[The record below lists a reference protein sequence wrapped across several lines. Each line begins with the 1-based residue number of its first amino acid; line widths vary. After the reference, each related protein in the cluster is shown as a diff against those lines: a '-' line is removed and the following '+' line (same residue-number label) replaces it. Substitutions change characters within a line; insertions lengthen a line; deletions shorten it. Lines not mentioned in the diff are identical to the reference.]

1 MKRILQKNRIIILVA
16 CALLASTT
24 LSAKDWFVKPN
35 ASGTGAS
42 WDDPCNVGVISGTP
56 AGLIDGDVVH
66 IAAGVYQRSTSL
78 TLTKYVTVIGGYA
91 SNLTGT
97 TIPTS
102 RALATDS
109 TIFEPSAGGTA
120 RCFNI
125 NATTSAPFN
134 KIVIDGLNFK
144 GFNMATGNGGTALNI
159 TSSQSD
165 IDLKN
170 LNFVNNISLNANG
183 GAASMANFAY
193 NVTVSFDNCH
203 FIGNQAT
210 WTTGNGYGGAFFCN
224 NGSTNPKIFNFTNC
238 TFKNNTAY
246 GRAGALYFTSL
257 ITCNITD
264 CLFDTNYCMNATDN
278 TSSGGCIY
286 VAGGTQSNTVNVV
299 RSIFVNSSCTAKGS
313 VFWFN
318 TIPKNYLNLTDCS
331 LIGNYAKRKSSARA
345 AIDADNYANLDVV
358 LNNCVLSNYNNKTDG
373 TKQSKAADLMPL
385 NAATNG
391 STSSTFTNTILN
403 GYHFTTIRNNTFD
416 ALSPDT
422 LYKSTGFLA
431 DSTINLALSGELKIT
446 NKIVFAKTFAAAE
459 GLYVH
464 TQIFDVKRLMGLPLT
479 LIATIPDGYALSVDG
494 TDYQSGVNAINIPV
508 SGANPVI
515 IEKLSS
521 GITRPLASHVSIVAQ
536 KGAVRISGVNE
547 GDRITIFNLS
557 GQAIASKVAD
567 ANTVS
572 IPVSTGFIAVKVSS
586 AHSNQVFKVIAH

>member
-1 MKRILQKNRIIILVA
+1 MLVA
-16 CALLASTT
+16 CALLASTS

-42 WDDPCNVGVISGTP
+42 WEDPCNVGVIGGTP
-56 AGLIDGDVVH
+56 AGLTDGDVVH

-97 TIPTS
+97 TIPAT
-102 RALATDS
+102 RTLAVDS
-109 TIFEPSAGGTA
+109 TVFEPSAGGTA

-125 NATTSAPFN
+125 NATTAAPFN
-134 KIVIDGLNFK
+134 KIVLDGLNFK
-144 GFNMATGNGGTALNI
+144 GFTMATGNGGTALNI

-165 IDLKN
+165 IDIKN
-170 LNFVNNISLNANG
+170 VNFINNVSLNANG
-183 GAASMANFAY
+183 GAASMANFAF
-193 NVTVSFDNCH
+193 NVTVSFDNCN

-224 NGSTNPKIFNFTNC
+224 NGTTNTKIFNFTNC

-264 CLFDTNYCMNATDN
+264 CLFDSNYCTNATDN

-286 VAGGTQSNTVNVV
+286 VAGGTQSNTFNIV
-299 RSIFVNSSCTAKGS
+299 RSIFLNSSCTAKGS

-318 TIPKNYLNLTDCS
+318 VIPKNALNLTYCS
-331 LIGNYAKRKSSARA
+331 LIGNYAKRKTSARA

-358 LNNCVLSNYNNKTDG
+358 LNNCVLSNYNCKTDG

-385 NAATNG
+385 NAATSG

-403 GYHFTTIRNNTFD
+403 GTHFTNIRNNTFD

-422 LYKSTGFLA
+422 LYKTTGFLA
-431 DSTINLALSGELKIT
+431 DTTINLALSGDLKIT
-446 NKIVFAKTFAAAE
+446 NKIVYTKTFAAAE
-459 GLYVH
+459 GPFIH
-464 TQIFDVKRLMGLPLT
+464 TQIFDVKRLMGFPLT
-479 LIATIPDGYALSVDG
+479 LVATIPTGYALTVDG
-494 TDYQSGVNAINIPV
+494 TDYTAGTATITIPV
-508 SGANPVI
+508 AATNPSI
-515 IEKLSS
+515 SMKLAS
-521 GITRPLASHVSIVAQ
+521 GISRPIANKILVSAASGMIRVNGVEEGSRVAVYNSNGQLVASQ
-536 KGAVRISGVNE
+536 K
-547 GDRITIFNLS
+547 
-557 GQAIASKVAD
+557 
-567 ANTVS
+567 ANSSSLS
-572 IPVSTGFIAVKVSS
+572 IPANGFVVVKIVSAGQT
-586 AHSNQVFKVIAH
+586 QVTKLVVR